1 MTHHAV
7 KDQYGEWK
15 KVTVYNEPIDD
26 IELKDPK
33 TGKWPACLSPRT
45 RESFKPHYQVQTD
58 IEDGEEFTYF
68 RAQFFVEDMEY
79 DTFIVEV
86 FDVGG
91 GECETYLH
99 NSHDS
104 ILNMGLLHEI
114 AHTVE
119 EIEAV
124 ILHLS
129 AQAKRSK
136 DERMKRDEYM
146 KQGKNT

>member
-1 MTHHAV
+1 MTHHSV

-15 KVTVYNEPIDD
+15 KVTVYSEPIDD

-33 TGKWPACLSPRT
+33 TGQWPACLSPMT
-45 RESFKPHYQVQTD
+45 RESFKPHYQVHTNLK
-58 IEDGEEFTYF
+58 DGEEFTYF

-91 GECETYLH
+91 GEYETHLH
-99 NSHDS
+99 NSHNS
-104 ILNMGLLHEI
+104 LLHSSLLHEI
-114 AHTVE
+114 AYTVE

-124 ILHLS
+124 ISQLS

-146 KQGKNT
+146 KQGTDS